1 MTPEIIANQV
11 LADFW
16 DQSLP
21 VDPAKI
27 AKAMGVRVF
36 ENPSLQLSGELVV
49 SDDGTMRIH
58 INPHDSLVRKRFTVA
73 HELGHVCQRHG
84 PRPREDDA
92 AYSLYN
98 FDPIERDANLFAAAL
113 LMPEPAVNHFLD
125 MGFTLWQLAD
135 KFHVSEQATRIRLER
150 MGAL

>member
-27 AKAMGVRVF
+27 AKAMGIRIF
-36 ENPSLQLSGELVV
+36 ENPSLSLSRQLVPA
-49 SDDGTMRIH
+49 DNGTMSIH
-58 INPHDSLVRKRFTVA
+58 INPTDSLVRKRFTVA
-73 HELGHVCQRHG
+73 HELGHVCRGHG
-84 PRPREDDA
+84 PRPREDNT

-98 FDPIERDANLFAAAL
+98 YDPIERDANLFAAAL
-113 LMPEPAVNHFLD
+113 LMPESAVRYFLD
-125 MGFTLWQLAD
+125 VGLSLGGLSE
-135 KFHVSEQATRIRLER
+135 KFKVSAQAMRIRLER
-150 MGAL
+150 RGVL